1 MKKKKSDRHPNLEKK
16 TSNKNVP
23 SFWGLWEFCVRG
35 DACHLDSLEIYFLG
49 FFNLSI

>member
-1 MKKKKSDRHPNLEKK
+1 MKKKEKK
-16 TSNKNVP
+16 SPIDIQIKNVP
-23 SFWGLWEFCVRG
+23 SFWGLWEFCVR